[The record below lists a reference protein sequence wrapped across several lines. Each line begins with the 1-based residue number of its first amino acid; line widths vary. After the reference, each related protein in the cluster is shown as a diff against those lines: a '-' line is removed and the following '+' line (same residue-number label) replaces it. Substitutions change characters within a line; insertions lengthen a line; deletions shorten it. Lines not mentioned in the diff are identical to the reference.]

1 MNSSLNELSLGGV
14 CVLTIENSIR
24 LQRKITFRYPSLMKC
39 WNGLQTT
46 LSFVSLMVILDI
58 TKSQSTEMT
67 KKRLPLHARME
78 LMHIDECR
86 SDCAMLQLLSNGA

>member
-1 MNSSLNELSLGGV
+1 
-14 CVLTIENSIR
+14 
-24 LQRKITFRYPSLMKC
+24 MKC

-58 TKSQSTEMT
+58 TKSQSTQMT

-78 LMHIDECR
+78 LMHTDECR

>member
-14 CVLTIENSIR
+14 CVLTIENSTR

-58 TKSQSTEMT
+58 TKSQSTQMT

-78 LMHIDECR
+78 LMHTDECR